1 MLADDAPYIYG
12 LEVSNSQ
19 GPDPVLAGSSFKPY
33 SQETSDDDR
42 LEAVTCEIPIINYT
56 PT

>member
-42 LEAVTCEIPIINYT
+42 LEGVTCEIPIINYT